1 MKTLKLAL
9 YTTFLTLILSSCGS
23 EKSGHDIES
32 FQVSKQ
38 SFQKY
43 INQKSIDRKSNL
55 TLDKSIVNNEYPIEI
70 ALYQDNRWY
79 YNLPNLGEG
88 TGTYTF
94 KNGKIQ
100 LIAQRPLFDMYIEMK
115 PSDPEANHVHIE
127 FRDRFGKKT
136 LPMQNQNR

>member
-9 YTTFLTLILSSCGS
+9 YTTFITLILSSCGS
-23 EKSGHDIES
+23 EKSGNDIES

-38 SFQKY
+38 SFQKF

-55 TLDKSIVNNEYPIEI
+55 TLDKSIVNNEYPIEM

-88 TGTYTF
+88 TGTHTF
-94 KNGKIQ
+94 ENGKIQ
-100 LIAQRPLFDMYIEMK
+100 LIARRPLFDMYIEMK
-115 PSDPEANHVHIE
+115 ASDVEANQVHIE

-136 LPMQNQNR
+136 LPMQNQNL